1 MSAYFMY
8 SSMCISY
15 RSTAITAASRPAVE
29 PGVTVKL
36 QGQGFCGRVL
46 DDQWSS
52 ITVSWWKKQLIV
64 AYCPFLS
71 SRLHL
76 RIEFTVNLM
85 LYHNATRTLP
95 SPPDNEVKYLPARLH
110 FYSALYTLCSLFI
123 HTGRALPVCC
133 QITFDIPKCSLI
145 LLFGLSLSASWC
157 SCTHWFRPITCRVI
171 VWITI
176 VKLFGRNNTTYL
188 CFSMS
193 VAYPYFWNWSSHRS
207 FILSSC
213 SVWKLKEIVEIV
225 KLLLNT
231 VGTLLSLPWK

>member
-1 MSAYFMY
+1 MF
-8 SSMCISY
+8 
-15 RSTAITAASRPAVE
+15 REFQKGPALRKKLTLCLLILCTRLCVYLTGGLQSLLQVVLLE

-36 QGQGFCGRVL
+36 QGQGFCERVL
-46 DDQWSS
+46 NDQWSS

-76 RIEFTVNLM
+76 RIEFTVNPM

-133 QITFDIPKCSLI
+133 QRTFDIPKCSLI

-157 SCTHWFRPITCRVI
+157 SCTHWFRPITCRVT

-176 VKLFGRNNTTYL
+176 VKLFGRDNTIYL
-188 CFSMS
+188 
-193 VAYPYFWNWSSHRS
+193 
-207 FILSSC
+207 
-213 SVWKLKEIVEIV
+213 
-225 KLLLNT
+225 
-231 VGTLLSLPWK
+231 